1 MKFATRMMVLV
12 MVLSFAGFAFAV
24 DLADDGKVDVFI
36 PLTVVETTELD
47 FGAVND
53 SDGSVTLNLLDAI
66 SVDASAIHAGGTTT
80 SGVYTFSG
88 TANQTIDIALA
99 ANNANGLNLTNFT
112 TDLGGGTFPVVGTSL
127 DGAGD
132 LACTIGADLTVV
144 ATTAATGANQSL
156 NFTFTVTYN

>member
-1 MKFATRMMVLV
+1 MKFATRMLV
-12 MVLSFAGFAFAV
+12 MFVVLSVAGFAFAV
-24 DLADDGKVDVFI
+24 DLPLDGKVDVFI
-36 PLTVVETTELD
+36 PLTVAETFELD

-53 SDGSVTLNLLDAI
+53 QDGTVTLDLLDAI
-66 SVDASAIHAGGTTT
+66 TVDASSIHAGGTTQ

-88 TANQTIDIALA
+88 SANQTIDIAIA

-112 TDLGGGTFPVVGTSL
+112 TDLGGGTFPLVGEAL

-144 ATTAATGANQSL
+144 AATAAEGANQSL
-156 NFTFTVTYN
+156 NFTFTANYN

>member
-1 MKFATRMMVLV
+1 MKFATRMLVMV

-24 DLADDGKVDVFI
+24 DLAQDGKVDVFI

-53 SDGSVTLNLLDAI
+53 QDGTITLDLLDAI
-66 SVDASAIHAGGTTT
+66 TVDASSIHAGGTTQ

-88 TANQTIDIALA
+88 SANQTIDIAIA

-112 TDLGGGTFPVVGTSL
+112 TDLGAGSFPLSGESL

-144 ATTAATGANQSL
+144 AATAAEGANQSL
-156 NFTFTVTYN
+156 NFTFSANYN